1 MRRLLSNCVKGDAKI
16 IIYIYFALCICVWK
30 LNYLPM
36 WIGLYVRVVSLS

>member
-16 IIYIYFALCICVWK
+16 IIIYIFCIVCG
-30 LNYLPM
+30 NYLPM